1 MDLER
6 EELQGGV
13 ILQVK
18 SLEGNPDSVLVWG

>member
-1 MDLER
+1 MELER